1 MPVLTASE
9 AAAWRET
16 LDASG
21 KRVVFTSGCFD
32 ILHAGHVRYLAQAKG
47 LGDALLVALNSDSS
61 VRQIKGPTRPV
72 NTEQDR
78 AEVLLGLES
87 VDAIVIFDEP
97 RTVGLIETI
106 EPQIFAKGGDYTIDS
121 LNPEELAALRS
132 IGAEIHI
139 LPELKGRSTT
149 ATLARMALPE
159 MPAPSTT
166 PPSALTGAPPKST
179 PARLPR
185 LGVLGSG
192 EGSNFGVLLDAIDA
206 GTLQAEV
213 ALVLS
218 DNPGAKIL
226 DRAHARGIPAEW
238 INPGDHPNRFS
249 AEAQQ
254 AVSGQFRAAGC
265 DLIVCAGF
273 MRRLKDPVL
282 SDFAGRI
289 VNIHPSLLPAFPGR
303 AAWAQAFDA
312 KVPETGCTVHL
323 IDAGIDTG
331 PILAQ
336 SKVPILPQD
345 TVDDVRRRIQAA
357 EHALFPRAI
366 GDLLQTLSTPSA
378 ADPT

>member
-1 MPVLTASE
+1 MPVLTAAE
-9 AAAWRET
+9 AAAWRQN
-16 LDASG
+16 LAASG
-21 KRVVFTSGCFD
+21 RRVVFTSGCFD

-61 VRQIKGPTRPV
+61 VRQIKGPARPV
-72 NTEQDR
+72 NSEDDR

-97 RTVGLIETI
+97 RTTGLIETI
-106 EPQIFAKGGDYTIDS
+106 QPQIFAKGGDYTLDS

-159 MPAPSTT
+159 NPTT
-166 PPSALTGAPPKST
+166 PSASSSSPQSNPS
-179 PARLPR
+179 RLPR

-206 GTLQAEV
+206 GTLKAEV

-303 AAWAQAFDA
+303 SAWAQAFEA

-323 IDAGIDTG
+323 IDVGIDTG

-336 SKVPILPQD
+336 TKVPILPED
-345 TVDDVRRRIQAA
+345 TVDDVRRRIQSA
-357 EHALFPRAI
+357 EHALFPQAI
-366 GDLLQTLSTPSA
+366 GDLLKTLGPFRA
-378 ADPT
+378 LA

>member
-9 AAAWRET
+9 AAAWRQK

-47 LGDALLVALNSDSS
+47 LGDALLVALNSDAS
-61 VRQIKGPTRPV
+61 VRQIKGPSRPV
-72 NTEQDR
+72 NSEDDR

-87 VDAIVIFDEP
+87 VDAIIIFDEP
-97 RTVGLIETI
+97 RTTGLIEAI
-106 EPQIFAKGGDYTIDS
+106 EPQVFAKGGDYTIDS
-121 LNPEELAALRS
+121 LNQEELAALRS

-149 ATLARMALPE
+149 ATIARMALPE
-159 MPAPSTT
+159 NPITPTT
-166 PPSALTGAPPKST
+166 PSASGNSSDLTPS
-179 PARLPR
+179 RLPR

-206 GTLQAEV
+206 GTLKAEV

-312 KVPETGCTVHL
+312 QVPETGCTVHL

-336 SKVPILPQD
+336 SQVPIHPED

-357 EHALFPRAI
+357 EHELFPRAI
-366 GDLLQTLSTPSA
+366 GDLLKTLSPIA
-378 ADPT
+378 AASGE